1 MEFFLLHR
9 PDGPAF
15 LSTPAGTSRGDL
27 PDTSVS
33 LHLYCPTH
41 WTDSYSAPSA
51 TSGPQ
56 ELRPRVRG
64 WSLSTRPARRIA
76 ALQCRIKI
84 HGSKPL
90 MTDCSPQMYP
100 AQGLMTDCELRF
112 TNRHATRN
120 ATSKARFI
128 VWLSG
133 CSMVGIFYLLVI
145 IFGPLFFRLRWKSLV
160 RWFFFWV
167 YCFSCLLNSDLNYFG
182 YTPQHLPM
190 SHDSSYILI
199 LMNWDG
205 HKITMGVSIL
215 LHRDPW

>member
-76 ALQCRIKI
+76 ALQCRTKI

-112 TNRHATRN
+112 TNRHATRY

-145 IFGPLFFRLRWKSLV
+145 IFGPLFFRLRWKPLV
-160 RWFFFWV
+160 GWFFF
-167 YCFSCLLNSDLNYFG
+167 G
-182 YTPQHLPM
+182 KK
-190 SHDSSYILI
+190 ILA
-199 LMNWDG
+199 
-205 HKITMGVSIL
+205 
-215 LHRDPW
+215 